1 MEVEEEEDAG
11 VGVGVVVVVV
21 VAAEEGSL
29 TCSSKARSARQM
41 FRSSPVQFES
51 TSAAVWERLVFLDPS
66 NWRTGLIPPSRDSSF
81 FEGVDGGN

>member
-1 MEVEEEEDAG
+1 MESASVRCSINGAKPTWVGVEEEEEQEEEEEDAG
-11 VGVGVVVVVV
+11 VGGGVVVVV
-21 VAAEEGSL
+21 AEEGSL

-66 NWRTGLIPPSRDSSF
+66 N
-81 FEGVDGGN
+81 